1 MKHSPDIK
9 ESVHGRFPFFFLLAA
24 VLALWGCEQSQ
35 PAGRVVARVNN
46 SVLTMEMIRE
56 RVDSNRVLNETD
68 IRQFVN
74 RWITNELLYQES
86 LQKGIENTDVI
97 ERKVEEAR
105 KQLSIAELL
114 EQEVYAAAERSIQNS
129 EVAAYYQ
136 SHSSEYM
143 LSDDLVRLSV
153 IIFNTNAAASRFRSS
168 ALGETGWDES
178 VRIFHEDNGNGVV
191 SYSDSLFFTQPSL
204 YPPELWKVATALG
217 MFEVSFPVNTSIG
230 YVVMRSLGQYKKG
243 TLSPIHYIQNDI
255 RHRLT
260 MERRQQ
266 RYQEYIQ
273 RLRTKH
279 TVQYMYTAADSN
291 AQGGL

>member
-9 ESVHGRFPFFFLLAA
+9 ESVRGRFPLFFSLLLVAA
-24 VLALWGCEQSQ
+24 LTGCEQDRQ
-35 PAGRVVARVNN
+35 QEQVVARVNN

-56 RVDSNRVLNETD
+56 RVDSARVLDETD

-86 LQKGIENTDVI
+86 LQKGIENTDGI

-114 EQEVYAAAERSIQNS
+114 EQEVYAAAERSIHNS

-136 SHSSEYM
+136 SHSNEYL
-143 LSDDLVRLSV
+143 LSDDLIRLSV
-153 IIFNTNAAASRFRSS
+153 IIFNSNTSASRFRSS
-168 ALGETGWDES
+168 ALGEMGWDES
-178 VRIFHEDNGNGVV
+178 VRMFRTDTGSGVV

-266 RYQEYIQ
+266 RYQEFIQ

-279 TVQYMYTAADSN
+279 TVQYLYTTPDST
-291 AQGGL
+291 AQGEM

>member
-1 MKHSPDIK
+1 MRNIPDIK
-9 ESVHGRFPFFFLLAA
+9 ESACGRFPFFFLL
-24 VLALWGCEQSQ
+24 LAITAFAGCEQSP
-35 PAGRVVARVNN
+35 PAGRAVARVNN

-56 RVDSNRVLNETD
+56 QVDTGRVLNETD

-86 LQKGIENTDVI
+86 QQKGIENTDAI
-97 ERKVEEAR
+97 ERKVAEAR

-114 EQEVYAAAERSIQNS
+114 EQEVYAAAEKSIQNS

-136 SHSSEYM
+136 EHSDEYL

-168 ALGETGWDES
+168 ALGEIGWDES
-178 VRIFHEDNGNGVV
+178 VRIFREDAAGGVA

-243 TLSPIHYIQNDI
+243 TLSPIHYVQNDI

-279 TVQYMYTAADSN
+279 SVQYMYTAADSS
-291 AQGGL
+291 AQEGL